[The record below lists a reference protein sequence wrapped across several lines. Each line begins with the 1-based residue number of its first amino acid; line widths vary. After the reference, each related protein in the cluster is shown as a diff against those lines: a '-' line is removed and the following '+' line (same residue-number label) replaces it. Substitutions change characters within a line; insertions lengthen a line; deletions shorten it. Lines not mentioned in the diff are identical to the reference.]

1 MINEQKVHSAKRQN
15 FIIIL
20 CWLLYTCS
28 YLGKYTF
35 NASITSVQSFY
46 RVGEDEAGLIG
57 SVFFFSYGAGQIIN
71 GIFCKFYNKKYVM
84 AGAIIVSS
92 IINLSIYFGIPF
104 NYIKY
109 IWFVNGFALSCLWCS
124 IMLLLSENL
133 ESKFFAKAVTALSF
147 TTPIGTI
154 LAYAMSALFVQWFT
168 FKITFLTGGI
178 TLFVMGIVWLLTYN
192 KGALNKQEVAYLYRE
207 TSTAENPKEPSQN
220 EYGKRKVAKPII
232 VLIIILGIFSILNA
246 FMRDG
251 LTTWVP
257 NILKNNYP
265 VPESL
270 AIILTLVVP
279 LFGMVGAFASFV
291 LNRKISGPI
300 SLCAVFFFGETVTIT
315 CIVLLFKVNMWAV
328 LFLLG
333 LLNLCAHGIANLLT
347 SILPLTMRDK
357 VNSGL
362 LSGLL
367 NGACYIGATIS
378 TYGLGV
384 LQTVG
389 MNWNNIFIILIIV
402 SILPIITSLL
412 INLVALLKK
421 KV

>member
-1 MINEQKVHSAKRQN
+1 
-15 FIIIL
+15 
-20 CWLLYTCS
+20 
-28 YLGKYTF
+28 
-35 NASITSVQSFY
+35 
-46 RVGEDEAGLIG
+46 
-57 SVFFFSYGAGQIIN
+57 
-71 GIFCKFYNKKYVM
+71 
-84 AGAIIVSS
+84 
-92 IINLSIYFGIPF
+92 
-104 NYIKY
+104 
-109 IWFVNGFALSCLWCS
+109 
-124 IMLLLSENL
+124 
-133 ESKFFAKAVTALSF
+133 
-147 TTPIGTI
+147 
-154 LAYAMSALFVQWFT
+154 
-168 FKITFLTGGI
+168 
-178 TLFVMGIVWLLTYN
+178 
-192 KGALNKQEVAYLYRE
+192 
-207 TSTAENPKEPSQN
+207 
-220 EYGKRKVAKPII
+220 
-232 VLIIILGIFSILNA
+232 
-246 FMRDG
+246 MRDG

-279 LFGMVGAFASFV
+279 LFGMVGAFVSFV
-291 LNRKISGPI
+291 LNRKISNPI
-300 SLCAVFFFGETVTIT
+300 SLCAVFFFGEAVTIT

-333 LLNLCAHGIANLLT
+333 ILNLCAHGIANLLT

-384 LQTVG
+384 LQAVG